1 MYPKSAADLEH
12 RRSLWEVT
20 LVAEAAAA
28 EQLVTEVDACLVAR
42 NPVRMAVGAAQ
53 EGSMAT
59 EIEPAR
65 LLFKSSP
72 QRCACL
78 LWLLAR
84 YHGALR
90 RPSAATIMRRMAVGS
105 RTNGV
110 ARRLRQGR

>member
-12 RRSLWEVT
+12 RRSPREVT
-20 LVAEAAAA
+20 LVAEAASA
-28 EQLVTEVDACLVAR
+28 EHLVTEGESCLVAR